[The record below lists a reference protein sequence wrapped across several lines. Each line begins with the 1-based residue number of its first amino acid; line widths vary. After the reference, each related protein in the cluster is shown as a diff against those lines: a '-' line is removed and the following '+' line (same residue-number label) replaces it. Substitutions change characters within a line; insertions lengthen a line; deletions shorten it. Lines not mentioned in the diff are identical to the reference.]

1 MDDREGKQTYALTS
15 EVQPRMTGSIDCHV
29 GVIFAPV
36 ARVQLFQFTFYVKE
50 IAVSFN

>member
-1 MDDREGKQTYALTS
+1 MNDFPQYSPG
-15 EVQPRMTGSIDCHV
+15 GIDVHV